1 MKVLITGHKGF
12 IGKNL
17 IDFLKDKKIQ
27 IYGHGRENMIEELE
41 KTIKNI
47 DFIFHLAGE
56 VRPKSEDKLFEE
68 SNLGLTKSI
77 IDILEKNNLKIPI
90 LMAST
95 IHAENPK
102 NAYGTT
108 KKEAE
113 ELLIEYS
120 AKNKTPIYIYR
131 LPHVFGEG
139 CKPNYNSVISTWL
152 YNSIINKEILVF
164 DRGIKMNYVYVQ
176 DIVKEF
182 CKHLEKKSFDTFY
195 KIPENYITT
204 LGDVVDYIEE
214 FNNQEK
220 TVLDNKFKEKLYKV
234 YLDYLNKYKNR

>member
-1 MKVLITGHKGF
+1 MKVLITGYKGF

-17 IDFLKDKKIQ
+17 IKFIENKKIE
-27 IYGHGRENMIEELE
+27 IIGYGRENTLEELE
-41 KTIKNI
+41 EIIENI

-56 VRPKSEDKLFEE
+56 VRPKSEEKLFVE
-68 SNLGLTKSI
+68 SNLRLTKSI
-77 IDILEKNNLKIPI
+77 INIIEKKHLKIPI
-90 LMAST
+90 LTTST
-95 IHAENPK
+95 IHVENLK

-113 ELLIEYS
+113 KLLIEYS
-120 AKNKTPIYIYR
+120 EKNKIPVYIYR

-152 YNSIINKEILVF
+152 YNSIMDKEIIVF
-164 DRGIKMNYVYVQ
+164 DRGIEINYVYVQ

-182 CKHLEKKSFDTFY
+182 YKHLEKKSFHTFY
-195 KIPENYITT
+195 KISESYRTT

-214 FNNQEK
+214 FNNKEK
-220 TVLDNKFKEKLYKV
+220 IICDNKFKEKLYKV
-234 YLDYLNKYKNR
+234 HLNYLNEYKK